1 MRIGIQLHE
10 LLCDPALF
18 QKHLLRSESFAF
30 GIIGELCFP
39 AYTIGALKSLSA
51 KLIHNSDEIEL
62 KKKRK
67 MKNTTYLDK
76 ACTLWRHSCEGG
88 EKTGKLYVYKNIPDR
103 VVFINQVRDR
113 AMAYNAFVKKETI
126 NAIIRTSSEKVE
138 G

>member
-51 KLIHNSDEIEL
+51 KLIHNSDKIEL

-76 ACTLWRHSCEGG
+76 ACTLWEALLSGG
-88 EKTGKLYVYKNIPDR
+88 GKTGRLYCCKNIPDW
-103 VVFINQVRDR
+103 VVFINQIRDR
-113 AMAYNAFVKKETI
+113 AMAYNAFIKKETI
-126 NAIIRTSSEKVE
+126 NAIIRTSSEKAE
-138 G
+138 E